1 MENLTGGPVVK
12 PLCFYGRGHSREAKI
27 PHATRPKKRIIVVP
41 AIKQTE
47 LIFMIS

>member
-1 MENLTGGPVVK
+1 MENFTGGPVVK
-12 PLCFYGRGHSREAKI
+12 PLCFYCTAHGREAKI

-47 LIFMIS
+47 LTFMIS